1 MESFSI
7 NGQIRYNDI
16 KICGVINLNITPR
29 GMSVMNLYQLYR
41 NKSLLVNRKY
51 QRKLVWT
58 KEEKESLIDSVL
70 SQYPIPLILLAEKG
84 INQIGETTYEIIDGM
99 QRLNALFSFIE
110 NQFSVNGSFFDVSQ
124 HPTANTLAKEGVF
137 TPVHGDEIKR
147 LNQKQCAAFLEYQLP
162 ISTFQGTEREV
173 IEVFGRINSNGKHLS
188 PQEVRQAGTTTVFS
202 ELVREL
208 SSEIRGDVSREI
220 LPLTE
225 MPEISI
231 DSKNIALGYGVAAE
245 DTFWCNQG
253 ILRVSQLRDSED
265 EQLIADIILSIAL
278 KEPFQASKDNFDDYY
293 LNDRKK
299 LEIETAIA
307 TYGKENLRNDIK
319 LVFDTIQ
326 GMVISKSLEKNYL
339 KNILNP
345 SAGSNAVKEPYYS
358 LFMATYQLII
368 VDQKEPFNIDQIF
381 VSLSNL
387 ASRLASAKSIVTS
400 NRIANINLTV
410 GLIQPYFKDAIHSS
424 RSAGVLAIDFENF
437 LRLSKVEP
445 PHYDFKQG
453 FYTLDNKSRRFD
465 EDSFEKIL
473 HNICAMANL
482 GKGRRGWIFIG
493 VSDRE
498 AHTLRIEQIDNVVA
512 PRVGDFGVVG
522 LEREAKLK
530 GVSLDQYF
538 SFITTKLT
546 NSDLPDSLKAN
557 ITSRLSPINYR
568 GSMVIMIE
576 VLCGDEPSWY
586 KDEMYVRDGAQC
598 KKVQG
603 ADVASVFSRF
613 K

>member
-1 MESFSI
+1 M
-7 NGQIRYNDI
+7 
-16 KICGVINLNITPR
+16 NITPR

-41 NKSLLVNRKY
+41 SNCLLVNRKY

-58 KEEKESLIDSVL
+58 KEEKEALIDSVL

-84 INQIGETTYEIIDGM
+84 VNDKGETTYEIIDGM

-110 NQFSVNGSFFDVSQ
+110 NQFPVNGLYFDVSQ

-137 TPVHGDEIKR
+137 SPVHGDEIKR
-147 LNQKQCAAFLEYQLP
+147 LSQKKCASFLEYQLP
-162 ISTFQGTEREV
+162 ISTFQGSEKEV

-202 ELVREL
+202 ELVRKL
-208 SSEIRGDVSREI
+208 SSEIRGDVSRGV

-253 ILRVSQLRDSED
+253 ILRVSHLRDSED
-265 EQLIADIILSIAL
+265 EQLIADIILSVAL
-278 KEPFQASKDNFDDYY
+278 REPFQASKDNFDDYY
-293 LNDRKK
+293 LNDKKK
-299 LEIETAIA
+299 LEIETSIA
-307 TYGKENLRNDIK
+307 TYGRENLKNDIK

-326 GMVISKSLEKNYL
+326 NMALSKSSEKNYL

-345 SAGSNAVKEPYYS
+345 TAGSNAVKEPYYT
-358 LFMATYQLII
+358 LFMAIYELII
-368 VDQKEPFNIDQIF
+368 NDQKEPFNIDSIF
-381 VSLSNL
+381 SALTNV
-387 ASRLASAKSIVTS
+387 AGRLASAKSIVTA

-410 GLIQPYFKDAIHSS
+410 GLVQPYFKKATHTL
-424 RSAGVLAIDFENF
+424 RSAGVLAIDFENY
-437 LRLSKVEP
+437 LRLSKIEP

-453 FYTLDNKSRRFD
+453 FYTLDVQNRLFD
-465 EDSFEKIL
+465 EESFEKIL

-482 GKGRRGWIFIG
+482 GKGRTGYIFIG

-498 AHTLRIEQIDNVVA
+498 AHTLRVEHLDNITV

-522 LEREAKLK
+522 LEREARLK

-538 SFITTKLT
+538 SFITTKIT
-546 NSDLPDSLKAN
+546 NSALPDALKSN
-557 ITSRLSPINYR
+557 ITSRLNPLNYR
-568 GSMVIMIE
+568 GSMVIMMEIVGGE
-576 VLCGDEPSWY
+576 EPSWY
-586 KDEMYVRDGAQC
+586 NDELYVRDGAQC
-598 KKVQG
+598 KKVHG